1 MENND
6 EQYNALHKLN
16 EINQDMAKTQV
27 LEAMIEGTAEAA
39 YEHFESF
46 NLWLLTV
53 SGIIL
58 SFEILNADKI
68 IGYVQLKGFF
78 WCNVFL
84 ILSIICGLTCKYYIT
99 EIKTQ
104 IYLRQS
110 FKETLSPIFQKY
122 FENEEYTQQC
132 AMRSD
137 IKICTDLDF
146 EEIVKDF
153 IELSHRW
160 GKWFISRSNK
170 NHNSLLIKLVFNQR
184 LCFSLQLVIFFLSLI
199 VGILFIIYNF
209 SQ

>member
-78 WCNVFL
+78 CCNVCL

-99 EIKTQ
+99 EI
-104 IYLRQS
+104 
-110 FKETLSPIFQKY
+110 
-122 FENEEYTQQC
+122 
-132 AMRSD
+132 
-137 IKICTDLDF
+137 
-146 EEIVKDF
+146 
-153 IELSHRW
+153 
-160 GKWFISRSNK
+160 
-170 NHNSLLIKLVFNQR
+170 
-184 LCFSLQLVIFFLSLI
+184 
-199 VGILFIIYNF
+199 
-209 SQ
+209 